1 MKLILSFSLAAAGG
15 IALAVGSA
23 FAGPAAAANCASVT
37 NITDHAIC
45 SNPAV
50 AKADAAMTAAF
61 EALIKPSSPPDQKV
75 FRDSQSAW
83 HDDRDSD
90 CDYADATEKP
100 AKPAAVAKCVI
111 GESNERQRFL
121 AGQPDEGQGATSAIV
136 PVMREGQG
144 FIWSFHFA
152 DPKTP
157 AEKLLNTK
165 LDGEVAGLHIGKTG
179 ADGNYVDPELKYA
192 SPTFVSVAVDGG
204 HFSPSDKKDTP
215 IAYNLNIDMQSG
227 KLLTFAD
234 AFPDDALPQL
244 QTKCMAQLGDF
255 LKPEANG
262 DTAIVAEDTKIAKT
276 AVSDLSWWSFGA
288 KQATIVMDPGDE
300 DPYACHFDY
309 AALSKIIKPGF
320 PLPK

>member
-1 MKLILSFSLAAAGG
+1 MLAAFQHFA
-15 IALAVGSA
+15 APDVA
-23 FAGPAAAANCASVT
+23 FIDTDPRKFHGPAAVYARIGDDEPGVKLTWSAFF
-37 NITDHAIC
+37 TDV
-45 SNPAV
+45 S
-50 AKADAAMTAAF
+50 
-61 EALIKPSSPPDQKV
+61 
-75 FRDSQSAW
+75 
-83 HDDRDSD
+83 DDGTLGYNYGRYDF
-90 CDYADATEKP
+90 C
-100 AKPAAVAKCVI
+100 
-111 GESNERQRFL
+111 
-121 AGQPDEGQGATSAIV
+121 
-136 PVMREGQG
+136 
-144 FIWSFHFA
+144 
-152 DPKTP
+152 
-157 AEKLLNTK
+157 
-165 LDGEVAGLHIGKTG
+165 KTG
-179 ADGNYVDPELKYA
+179 ADGNYVDPDDYTDNFDAELKYA

-244 QTKCMAQLGDF
+244 QAKCMAQLGDF